1 MAESVLGVMVP
12 ATPDRLGVPPLFMT
26 EERKAA
32 VFGEAGG
39 NETGPPRRGVRPV
52 PGVRPIRGVR
62 PVLKAAG
69 SNAAR
74 GCCSDCCWGPVSI
87 AGERGPD
94 RRELEKE
101 DEENAH
107 E

>member
-1 MAESVLGVMVP
+1 
-12 ATPDRLGVPPLFMT
+12 MT

-39 NETGPPRRGVRPV
+39 KETGPPRRGVRPV
-52 PGVRPIRGVR
+52 PGVRPMRGVR

-74 GCCSDCCWGPVSI
+74 VCCSDCCCGPVSM
-87 AGERGPD
+87 AGESGPD
-94 RRELEKE
+94 RNELEND
-101 DEENAH
+101 DEENAQ